1 MRPLLLLSA
10 LLLTLLCFSQDKNS
24 YDSVLAKKWGADQ
37 YGMKQYVMAFLK
49 KGSKTVDSSQR
60 NQLIQGHLKNIGR
73 LAKEGKLLLAGPFLD
88 NGDLAGIFVF
98 NVTTIEEARK
108 LVATDPAVKAGLF
121 DMELHPWYGSASL
134 MEVVNL
140 HNKGQKNSITD

>member
-1 MRPLLLLSA
+1 MRIWLLLSA
-10 LLLTLLCFSQDKNS
+10 MAFTMASYSQEKTT
-24 YDSVLAKKWGADQ
+24 YDPALAKKWGADE

-49 KGSKTVDSSQR
+49 KGSQKVDSTQR
-60 NQLIQGHLKNIGR
+60 TQLIQGHLKNIGR

>member
-1 MRPLLLLSA
+1 MRIWLLLSA
-10 LLLTLLCFSQDKNS
+10 LAFSLASYSQDKTG
-24 YDSVLAKKWGADQ
+24 YDPVLAKKWGADE

-49 KGSKTVDSSQR
+49 KGSQTVDSTQR
-60 NQLIQGHLKNIGR
+60 TQLIQGHLKNIGR

-98 NVTTIEEARK
+98 NVTTIDEARK

-134 MEVVNL
+134 MEVGNL
-140 HNKGQKNSITD
+140 HIKGQKTSITD